1 MGCLPI
7 AALRSLQKVTVFSPD
22 GEYLAVAGSSEV
34 CSLIYA
40 FHFVLI
46 ITLLQLSLST
56 IPELVSEVVST
67 KMRIDKG
74 EIYDAAFSESTV
86 DTLYDLPQQ
95 SDANWSSWLW
105 RQP

>member
-1 MGCLPI
+1 MGRLPI

-34 CSLIYA
+34 CFLIYA
-40 FHFVLI
+40 FHFLI
-46 ITLLQLSLST
+46 FTLLQLSLLT

-86 DTLYDLPQQ
+86 DTLFDLPQQ
-95 SDANWSSWLW
+95 SDANCGSWLW